1 MFEMLVI
8 SFVRIKEELKWGIQ
22 LQQIK
27 QIDYVY
33 NMVDISSSELD

>member
-1 MFEMLVI
+1 MFKMLVI
-8 SFVRIKEELKWGIQ
+8 SFVRIKELKWGIQ

-33 NMVDISSSELD
+33 SMVGISSDLD